1 MILEATPEPIANFHC
16 ACGENPLWDPER
28 GLIYWT
34 DIPNGRLFRYSLETG
49 ESEPFYEGDVTGGFT
64 LQADGSLLLFQVKR
78 ITRLAD
84 GREEP
89 LMEGIDGAE
98 DRFNDVIADPRGR
111 VYAGTFCSNHER
123 GGLFRVDPDGTI
135 TCLFRG
141 TGCSNG
147 MGFSPDRKWFY
158 WTCSTSRQIFR
169 FDYNEDTGELSN
181 RELFVRLADDEEG
194 TVDGMT
200 VDVEGNVW
208 SAIWDG
214 YGVRKYGPD
223 GRYLGIVPFP
233 VAKTSSALFGGPGLG
248 QLYVTTA
255 GGSLE
260 SGTEDGTL
268 YRVDVG
274 VKGMPEFRSR
284 VLL

>member
-98 DRFNDVIADPRGR
+98 DRFNEHCRPQGAR
-111 VYAGTFCSNHER
+111 VCGHICSNHER
-123 GGLFRVDPDGTI
+123 GV
-135 TCLFRG
+135 
-141 TGCSNG
+141 CSG
-147 MGFSPDRKWFY
+147 
-158 WTCSTSRQIFR
+158 WT
-169 FDYNEDTGELSN
+169 
-181 RELFVRLADDEEG
+181 
-194 TVDGMT
+194 
-200 VDVEGNVW
+200 
-208 SAIWDG
+208 
-214 YGVRKYGPD
+214 
-223 GRYLGIVPFP
+223 
-233 VAKTSSALFGGPGLG
+233 
-248 QLYVTTA
+248 
-255 GGSLE
+255 
-260 SGTEDGTL
+260 
-268 YRVDVG
+268 
-274 VKGMPEFRSR
+274 
-284 VLL
+284 